1 MNADLIAQIRTY
13 IGDSRRGLPEEV
25 FRLVS
30 ELTPLVYVDLL
41 IKDSSGRTLL
51 TWRDD
56 EFYGP
61 GWHIPGG
68 ILRFKER
75 ALDRLAKVAELEL
88 GAQISSNLVPLLI
101 TEIMHP
107 SRDVRGHFISLL
119 YECAITSGPLGECY
133 SQNGQPKNG
142 KWAWFSEAPSQLI
155 HQHKVYKPFI
165 QNDC

>member
-30 ELTPLVYVDLL
+30 ELTPLVNVDLL

-119 YECAITSGPLGECY
+119 YECAILVGRLENAIPKMA
-133 SQNGQPKNG
+133 SQKRAMGLVL
-142 KWAWFSEAPSQLI
+142 EAPSQLI

-165 QNDC
+165 PNDC

>member
-13 IGDSRRGLPEEV
+13 IGDSKRGLPEEV

-30 ELTPLVYVDLL
+30 ELTPLVNVDLL

-142 KWAWFSEAPSQLI
+142 QWAWFSEAPSELI

>member
-1 MNADLIAQIRTY
+1 MNADLIAQLRTY

-30 ELTPLVYVDLL
+30 ELTPLVNVDLL

-119 YECAITSGPLGECY
+119 YECAITSGPLREC
-133 SQNGQPKNG
+133 
-142 KWAWFSEAPSQLI
+142 
-155 HQHKVYKPFI
+155 
-165 QNDC
+165 

>member
-30 ELTPLVYVDLL
+30 ELTPLVNVDLL

-142 KWAWFSEAPSQLI
+142 QWAWFSEAPGQLI

>member
-30 ELTPLVYVDLL
+30 ELTPLVNVDLL

-107 SRDVRGHFISLL
+107 SRHVRGHFISLL

-133 SQNGQPKNG
+133 SQNGQPENG
-142 KWAWFSEAPSQLI
+142 QWAWFSEAPSQLI
-155 HQHKVYKPFI
+155 HQQGISPFI